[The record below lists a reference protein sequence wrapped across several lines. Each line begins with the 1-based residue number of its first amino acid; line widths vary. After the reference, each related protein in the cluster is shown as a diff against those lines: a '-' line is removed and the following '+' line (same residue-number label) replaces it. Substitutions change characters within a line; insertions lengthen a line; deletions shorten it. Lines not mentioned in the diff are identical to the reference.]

1 MTSDVD
7 AARPRVAA
15 RHWEVRGTVQG
26 VGFRPFTHRLATEL
40 GLSGS
45 VRNVDG
51 AVEIDAAGNPADLDR
66 FRTRLAAEAPPLAF
80 ITSITERELSSPGP
94 LEDDP
99 AFVILSSAKEHR
111 ADFAEIPPDAAI
123 CDACLAEL
131 FDPADR
137 RHRYPFINCT
147 DCGPRAT
154 IIDDL
159 PYDRSRTS
167 MAGFPL
173 CPECAAEYFDSS
185 NRRFHAEPV
194 ACPVCGPELSWW
206 SSPEDPD
213 WAEAAGDAAL
223 AFAVARLET
232 GGIVAIKGLGG
243 YQLVCD
249 ATDQDAVARLRAG
262 KHRPDKPFAV
272 MARDL
277 AAIKALTCVTSAEE
291 RLLTSAARPIV
302 LVRPW
307 PEGNPRLA
315 PGIAPNAP
323 RLGLFL
329 PTTALHHLL
338 LRGID
343 RPLVVTSGNLADA
356 PIVIDDDAA
365 REVLGPVCD
374 GILAHNRPIRARYDD
389 SVARVVADRTQLIR
403 RARGYAPAAV
413 DLPIPASRP
422 LLAVGAQLKH
432 TFTLAVG
439 RHALVGPHTGD
450 LSGLRTLE
458 AFNEAAA
465 RMEYI
470 HRVKPE
476 LAVHDLHP
484 GYLSTQTVCDWS
496 AGKRMAVQHHH
507 AHIASCAAEHGITTP
522 VLGVA
527 YDGLGLG
534 DDGTLWGGEVL
545 LADLRSYRRL
555 ARFGRAPMPGGE
567 AAVRHP
573 LRMALGYLVSGEDL
587 GGARPSSSQLSS
599 FLAGL
604 SSREPELGTV
614 LRLASSGV
622 RSPHISSV
630 GRLFDAASAILGLC
644 DHAGYEG
651 QAAVALE
658 AVSDGALADPL
669 PWRIARHDGLWVL
682 DSVAMLTALLTSV
695 QDQTP
700 VPELAAAF
708 HEALAM
714 ATAGL
719 VRKCAADTGVRTVC
733 LSGGVWQNQR
743 LTTAVA
749 DALSDD
755 GFRVLTNER
764 VPTNDGGIS
773 YGQAA
778 IAAARTTDR

>member
-7 AARPRVAA
+7 ATRPRAAA

-26 VGFRPFTHRLATEL
+26 VGFRPFAHRLATEL

-45 VRNVDG
+45 VRNIDG
-51 AVEIDAAGNPADLDR
+51 TVEIDAAGDPADLDA
-66 FRTRLAAEAPPLAF
+66 FRARLTAEAPPLA
-80 ITSITERELSSPGP
+80 SITAVVERELTSPGP
-94 LEDDP
+94 LDDP
-99 AFVILSSAKEHR
+99 AFVILSSSGEHP
-111 ADFAEIPPDAAI
+111 AAFAEIPPDAGI

-137 RHRYPFINCT
+137 RYRYPFINCT

-173 CPECAAEYFDSS
+173 CPECAAEYFDPAD
-185 NRRFHAEPV
+185 RRFHAEPV

-206 SSPEDPD
+206 SSPAVPD
-213 WAEAAGDAAL
+213 SAEAVGDSAL
-223 AFAVARLET
+223 AFALRQLDA

-249 ATDQDAVARLRAG
+249 ATDEEAVARLRTG
-262 KHRPDKPFAV
+262 KHRPDKPFAI
-272 MARDL
+272 MARDM
-277 AAIKALTCVTSAEE
+277 AAVKALACVTGSEE

-307 PEGNPRLA
+307 PEGSPRLA
-315 PGIAPNAP
+315 PGVAPNAP

-329 PTTALHHLL
+329 PTTGLHNLL
-338 LRGID
+338 LRGVD
-343 RPLVVTSGNLADA
+343 RPLVGTSGNVADA
-356 PIVIDDDAA
+356 PIVVDDDAA
-365 REVLGPVCD
+365 RDALGPVCD

-389 SVARVVADRTQLIR
+389 SVARVAAGRPQVIR
-403 RARGYAPAAV
+403 RARGYAPAAIE
-413 DLPIPASRP
+413 LPIPAARP

-439 RHALVGPHTGD
+439 RHALIGPHTGD
-450 LSGLRTLE
+450 LSDLRTLE
-458 AFNEAAA
+458 AFNEAVA
-465 RMEYI
+465 RMEHI
-470 HRVKPE
+470 HRVRPDI
-476 LAVHDLHP
+476 AVHDLHP
-484 GYLSTQTVCDWS
+484 GYLSTQSVCDWS
-496 AGKRMAVQHHH
+496 PGKRIAVQHHH
-507 AHIASCAAEHGITTP
+507 AHIASCAAEHGVATP

-534 DDGTLWGGEVL
+534 DDGTLWGGEIL

-587 GGARPSSSQLSS
+587 GGRRPASHQLGT
-599 FLAGL
+599 FLTGL
-604 SSREPELGTV
+604 SDREPELGTV
-614 LRLASSGV
+614 LRLASSGI
-622 RSPHISSV
+622 RSPHISSA

-669 PWRIARHDGLWVL
+669 PWRIVRQDGLWVL
-682 DSVAMLTALLTSV
+682 DSVAMLTALLAGV
-695 QDQTP
+695 QDRAP

-708 HEALAM
+708 HEGLALA
-714 ATAGL
+714 TADL
-719 VRKCAADTGVRTVC
+719 VRRCAADTGVRTIC

-749 DALSDD
+749 AALSDD

-764 VPTNDGGIS
+764 VPCNDGGIS

-778 IAAARTTDR
+778 IAAARTADR